1 MRITD
6 KGRDRDRAQGRAP
19 VCTVPGKIHA
29 RSLPHHPPF
38 SEQESRQRGK
48 TCCRLRPS
56 HPFFQAGRTMKRGT
70 EWGKMRC
77 GELTGATGSRSL
89 GTRAEHWW
97 YLGLQ
102 AVCPAHS
109 VFISWA
115 VPVHRLAE
123 LDGMMF
129 EEGGCP
135 PHQLGHLCGGW

>member
-1 MRITD
+1 MHTEENNEEW
-6 KGRDRDRAQGRAP
+6 DRG
-19 VCTVPGKIHA
+19 G
-29 RSLPHHPPF
+29 
-38 SEQESRQRGK
+38 G
-48 TCCRLRPS
+48 
-56 HPFFQAGRTMKRGT
+56 
-70 EWGKMRC
+70 MRC
-77 GELTGATGSRSL
+77 GELTGSRSL

-97 YLGLQ
+97 YLGLE

-129 EEGGCP
+129 KEGGCP